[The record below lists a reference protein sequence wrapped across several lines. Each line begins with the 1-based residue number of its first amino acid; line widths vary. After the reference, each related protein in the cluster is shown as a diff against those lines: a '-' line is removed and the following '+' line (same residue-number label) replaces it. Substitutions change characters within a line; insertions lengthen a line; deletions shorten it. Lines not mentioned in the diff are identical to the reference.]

1 MALVKC
7 VDCGTEISDR
17 AAACIKCGAPI
28 AARPPERDTS
38 PPERNTPPPEPE
50 RGGISWWWLPV
61 AGVAVFF
68 GCGALLSN
76 TPTATAKDQDRKV
89 IEVCHRDQERK
100 SLEPSTARFVAGVCE
115 RLEDEFR
122 QKYGVSP

>member
-1 MALVKC
+1 MVKC

-17 AAACIKCGAPI
+17 AVACIKCGAPVV
-28 AARPPERDTS
+28 APSVAPS
-38 PPERNTPPPEPE
+38 FERNTPPPEPE